1 MPKYAFLRA
10 AYKAKSLPKPG
21 LSVEPSPSCSN
32 LQQAISPAFKDFQW
46 YPEHRPG
53 HAPKYVRTDLDRAF
67 SVSSKIVV
75 NELINK
81 SIESK
86 RKGENKNNS
95 KAKVKKSQ
103 AKGNNATNI
112 NDPTKPPPKTTTRNV
127 SPAVDVPNTSENQDL
142 SHSSEE
148 SYKNSQ
154 TSEES
159 AEEFDFSEAISL
171 PLEYPEIY
179 SWVETCFSG
188 IY

>member
-1 MPKYAFLRA
+1 MHLNMSGLTLIELFL
-10 AYKAKSLPKPG
+10 
-21 LSVEPSPSCSN
+21 
-32 LQQAISPAFKDFQW
+32 
-46 YPEHRPG
+46 
-53 HAPKYVRTDLDRAF
+53 
-67 SVSSKIVV
+67 SSKIVV

-95 KAKVKKSQ
+95 KAKVKKSK

-179 SWVETCFSG
+179 SWVGVREYKKIKLSRGRCTSHPFIHVG
-188 IY
+188 KV

>member
-46 YPEHRPG
+46 YPERRPG

-95 KAKVKKSQ
+95 KAKVKKS
-103 AKGNNATNI
+103 
-112 NDPTKPPPKTTTRNV
+112 
-127 SPAVDVPNTSENQDL
+127 
-142 SHSSEE
+142 
-148 SYKNSQ
+148 
-154 TSEES
+154 
-159 AEEFDFSEAISL
+159 
-171 PLEYPEIY
+171 
-179 SWVETCFSG
+179 
-188 IY
+188 